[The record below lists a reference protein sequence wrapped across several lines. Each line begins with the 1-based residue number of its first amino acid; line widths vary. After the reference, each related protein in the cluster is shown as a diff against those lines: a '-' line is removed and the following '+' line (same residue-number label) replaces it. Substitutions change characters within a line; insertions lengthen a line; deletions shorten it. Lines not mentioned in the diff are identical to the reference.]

1 MAQARAVVER
11 EFSGESE
18 EDSAMTKNDL
28 FKEGMEF
35 LLISAM
41 YRGYDIAIDDS
52 FDSGVVASAIKR
64 YKNILKD
71 PERKLFCIY
80 FRTGEN
86 ILKINSVNGF

>member
-11 EFSGESE
+11 ISGESE

-35 LLISAM
+35 LLSAM

-52 FDSGVVASAIKR
+52 FDSGVASAIKR
-64 YKNILKD
+64 YNKHLKGSGKKVVLHLLL
-71 PERKLFCIY
+71 EQVKHLR
-80 FRTGEN
+80 
-86 ILKINSVNGF
+86 

>member
-1 MAQARAVVER
+1 
-11 EFSGESE
+11 
-18 EDSAMTKNDL
+18 
-28 FKEGMEF
+28 
-35 LLISAM
+35 M

-71 PERKLFCIY
+71 PERKSFCIY

-86 ILKINSVNGF
+86 IQR

>member
-1 MAQARAVVER
+1 MT
-11 EFSGESE
+11 E
-18 EDSAMTKNDL
+18 EL
-28 FKEGMEF
+28 FKEGNGI

-52 FDSGVVASAIKR
+52 LIVALLQSVIKTLT
-64 YKNILKD
+64 NILKD
-71 PERKLFCIY
+71 PERKSFCIY

>member
-1 MAQARAVVER
+1 
-11 EFSGESE
+11 
-18 EDSAMTKNDL
+18 MTKNDL
-28 FKEGMEF
+28 FKGMEF

-64 YKNILKD
+64 YNKHLKGSG
-71 PERKLFCIY
+71 KSCFAST

-86 ILKINSVNGF
+86 ILKIL